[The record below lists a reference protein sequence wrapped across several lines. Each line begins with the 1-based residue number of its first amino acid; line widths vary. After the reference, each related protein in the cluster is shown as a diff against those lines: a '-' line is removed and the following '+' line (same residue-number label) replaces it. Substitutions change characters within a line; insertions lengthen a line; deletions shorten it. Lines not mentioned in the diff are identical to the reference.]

1 MCCIDKNVE
10 RSARFERGFALLTLP
25 TGQIINITS
34 IVCDEEEESSV
45 SKNKTTF
52 YVGGYFNTFGY
63 IVDYER
69 FEKAT
74 ADAAAGVGPAVNP
87 DDFIKNG
94 NCNSILKL
102 SITTTYI
109 DPIINYENKCIF
121 EPIETNANK
130 NNIVFNASL
139 SLHRANSKNYLMAF
153 TAFFDKAAN
162 PSSMNASMVTTTL
175 NVFNLK
181 SSVNTQIA
189 IAIPNSTRRMIPILK
204 MNYVHQCFTVVEDV
218 QSKKHIAV
226 MNYTVA
232 NGREIKG
239 YSFTCELDMEARVP
253 LRVVESKCNDE
264 VHTTQNNSVTD
275 VCGIKNKNGHQIDLY
290 VAHENVPISPI
301 QILYPLT
308 VKSNYQQIG
317 SWNMA
322 TITNDES
329 NESSESETFFRFV
342 DSIMELSKIC
352 KEYPSTML
360 FLQNIDYRD
369 KNEKITKNELQ
380 KMYSELMLKTS
391 IYPASIP
398 DPKVIEIENSCNNV
412 FFKLNVMLDIWSIMI
427 SNPALFNPPTGI
439 FINLC
444 WMR

>member
-1 MCCIDKNVE
+1 
-10 RSARFERGFALLTLP
+10 
-25 TGQIINITS
+25 
-34 IVCDEEEESSV
+34 
-45 SKNKTTF
+45 
-52 YVGGYFNTFGY
+52 
-63 IVDYER
+63 
-69 FEKAT
+69 
-74 ADAAAGVGPAVNP
+74 
-87 DDFIKNG
+87 
-94 NCNSILKL
+94 
-102 SITTTYI
+102 
-109 DPIINYENKCIF
+109 
-121 EPIETNANK
+121 
-130 NNIVFNASL
+130 
-139 SLHRANSKNYLMAF
+139 
-153 TAFFDKAAN
+153 
-162 PSSMNASMVTTTL
+162 
-175 NVFNLK
+175 
-181 SSVNTQIA
+181 
-189 IAIPNSTRRMIPILK
+189 
-204 MNYVHQCFTVVEDV
+204 
-218 QSKKHIAV
+218 

-264 VHTTQNNSVTD
+264 AVTTQGNSITD
-275 VCGIKNKNGHQIDLY
+275 MCGIKNKNGNQVDLY

-427 SNPALFNPPTGI
+427 SNTTLFNAPTGANVNAINAMLFTKIKSFYDNFI
-439 FINLC
+439 FLLIYAGCVNLAQLLC
-444 WMR
+444 NNYTALVLSNANGLAGSPDYFLLGQMDVKSKFMTVYVGSFGQKSLSGGPL